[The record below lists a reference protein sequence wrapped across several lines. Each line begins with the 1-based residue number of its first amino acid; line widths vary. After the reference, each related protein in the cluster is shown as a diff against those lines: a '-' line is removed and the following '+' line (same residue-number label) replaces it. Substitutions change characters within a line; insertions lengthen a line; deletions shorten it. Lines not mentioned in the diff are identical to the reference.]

1 MVFYRIFIALAYIL
15 ILAWRSIPVGR
26 LGWDAVTGRE
36 RLFAPPVRP
45 GTAPALWIHGASNG
59 ELAAARPVIERLAR
73 GLTGADL
80 VITTNSRTAR
90 AMVQGWA
97 LPRTLVWLAPLDQRG
112 LVRAFLDRQRPR
124 ALIMIE
130 NELWPNRLI
139 ECARRGIPILILG
152 GRMSEKSFRLWQ
164 HLPGLA
170 RQLTAT
176 IRWLAPQDDLS
187 RDRFVTLGVD
197 PAHLGPVMTL
207 KAATATGLP
216 PAPTAGRSQTLLA
229 ASTHPG
235 EEIALLDALAALLPR
250 HPGLRLILA
259 PRHPR
264 RRDEL
269 EALLSARHLPFA
281 TRSRGQEPDA
291 RAPVYLADTLG
302 EMDRWYRA
310 AGLCF
315 VGGSLARRGGHTPF
329 EPAAAGSVIL
339 HGPDLENFA
348 APYRALAQA
357 GAAIAVTDAAS
368 LARALDPL
376 IGDRAAQSRLADAA
390 RQALAPFR
398 DRSQAGPFFD
408 ALATATGL
416 VLDPDQ
422 ACGN

>member
-139 ECARRGIPILILG
+139 ECARRGIPVLILG

-187 RDRFVTLGVD
+187 RDRFVTLGVG

-207 KAATATGLP
+207 KTAPSTGLP
-216 PAPTAGRSQTLLA
+216 PAPTAGCSQTLLA

-235 EEIALLDALAALLPR
+235 EEIALLDALAA
-250 HPGLRLILA
+250 
-259 PRHPR
+259 
-264 RRDEL
+264 
-269 EALLSARHLPFA
+269 A
-281 TRSRGQEPDA
+281 TRSRRCSQPATCPSPPA
-291 RAPVYLADTLG
+291 RAGRSPTPARTSIWPTRWARWTAG
-302 EMDRWYRA
+302 IGRRGFASSADRWPRA
-310 AGLCF
+310 AATRRSNPPPPVRSSCTAPIWKISPPPIGRSPRP
-315 VGGSLARRGGHTPF
+315 VRPSPSPTRPAWRARSIR
-329 EPAAAGSVIL
+329 
-339 HGPDLENFA
+339 
-348 APYRALAQA
+348 
-357 GAAIAVTDAAS
+357 
-368 LARALDPL
+368 
-376 IGDRAAQSRLADAA
+376 
-390 RQALAPFR
+390 
-398 DRSQAGPFFD
+398 
-408 ALATATGL
+408 
-416 VLDPDQ
+416 
-422 ACGN
+422 